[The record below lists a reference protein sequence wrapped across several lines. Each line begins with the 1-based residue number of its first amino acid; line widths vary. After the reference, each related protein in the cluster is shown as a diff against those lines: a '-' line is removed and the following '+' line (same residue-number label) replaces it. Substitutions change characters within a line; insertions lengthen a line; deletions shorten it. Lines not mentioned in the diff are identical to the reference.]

1 MDSREVEE
9 SRKRELRAILDSIRY
24 ECTDLIDE
32 YFLAWFAAGRTVEE
46 WQHISEWNTEWF
58 RLLRTEKLTF
68 EEERGAL
75 KIVRAHL
82 QSQIETL
89 KLEALYRQEARP
101 HGKQRTAAV
110 SQYHS

>member
-1 MDSREVEE
+1 MTSREWEDA
-9 SRKRELRAILDSIRY
+9 RKRELQAILDSIRY
-24 ECTDLIDE
+24 ECTDLIDD

-46 WQHISEWNTEWF
+46 WQHISEWNAEWF
-58 RLLRTEKLTF
+58 RLLRHEKLTF

-89 KLEALYRQEARP
+89 KLEALYNQEARA
-101 HGKQRTAAV
+101 HGKQRTTAV
-110 SQYHS
+110 PQHHS